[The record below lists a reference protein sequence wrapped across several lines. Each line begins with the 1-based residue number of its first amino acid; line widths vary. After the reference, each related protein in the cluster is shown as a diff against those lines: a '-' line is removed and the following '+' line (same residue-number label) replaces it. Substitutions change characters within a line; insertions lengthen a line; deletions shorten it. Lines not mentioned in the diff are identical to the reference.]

1 MAVRKCPNC
10 GAVMPAGSVA
20 VYSYDLVCASC
31 QHPLAISELSRN
43 LAAFA
48 GLAAGA
54 IAGWIVTLRYAGQPG
69 ALGWVWPVFLGYLAA
84 CVVAAVTLMFV
95 ADLELSDGDPAPQ
108 SAAVTLRTSL
118 ISKADLLIDS
128 YILRSRRDG

>member
-31 QHPLAISELSRN
+31 KHPLAISELSRN

-54 IAGWIVTLRYAGQPG
+54 IVWWIVTLRFADQPG
-69 ALGWVWPVFLGYLAA
+69 ALGWIWPVFLAYLAA
-84 CVVAAVTLMFV
+84 SVVAAVTLMLV
-95 ADLELSDGDPAPQ
+95 ANLELGDGDPMPQ
-108 SAAVTLRTSL
+108 SVAVTSHVHH
-118 ISKADLLIDS
+118 
-128 YILRSRRDG
+128 

>member
-10 GAVMPAGSVA
+10 GSVMPAGSVA
-20 VYSYDLVCASC
+20 VYSYDLVCANC

-48 GLAAGA
+48 GLFAGA
-54 IAGWIVTLRYAGQPG
+54 IAWWIVTLRFADQHV

-84 CVVAAVTLMFV
+84 SVVAAVTLMRV
-95 ADLELSDGDPAPQ
+95 ANLELSDGDPTAQ
-108 SAAVTLRTSL
+108 GAAVTPHVHH
-118 ISKADLLIDS
+118 
-128 YILRSRRDG
+128 

>member
-1 MAVRKCPNC
+1 MAARKCPNC

-54 IAGWIVTLRYAGQPG
+54 IAWWIVTLRVVGQPG
-69 ALGWVWPVFLGYLAA
+69 ALGWVWPVLLGYLAA
-84 CVVAAVTLMFV
+84 SVVAAVTLMSV
-95 ADLELSDGDPAPQ
+95 ANLELSDGDPTPQ
-108 SAAVTLRTSL
+108 STAVTSH
-118 ISKADLLIDS
+118 IPHH
-128 YILRSRRDG
+128 

>member
-31 QHPLAISELSRN
+31 QHPLAVSEISRN

-54 IAGWIVTLRYAGQPG
+54 IAWWIATLRFATQPG
-69 ALGWVWPVFLGYLAA
+69 ALGWVWPVVLGYLTAS
-84 CVVAAVTLMFV
+84 VVAAVALMFV
-95 ADLELSDGDPAPQ
+95 ANLVLSDGDPTPQ
-108 SAAVTLRTSL
+108 SAAVTSPVHH
-118 ISKADLLIDS
+118 
-128 YILRSRRDG
+128 

>member
-20 VYSYDLVCASC
+20 AYSYDLVCASC
-31 QHPLAISELSRN
+31 QHPLAISELSGN

-54 IAGWIVTLRYAGQPG
+54 IAWWIATLRFADQPG
-69 ALGWVWPVFLGYLAA
+69 ALGWVWPVFLAYLAA
-84 CVVAAVTLMFV
+84 SVVAAVTLMLV
-95 ADLELSDGDPAPQ
+95 ANLELSDGDPAPQ
-108 SAAVTLRTSL
+108 SAVVTPHVPHH
-118 ISKADLLIDS
+118 
-128 YILRSRRDG
+128 